1 MYIYRGIFK
10 NRAKKPTARQIGRG
24 MYLKT
29 TTEKYMFNICG
40 KPRIKFNFLIMNQL
54 NSQFYGSFT

>member
-29 TTEKYMFNICG
+29 TTEKYMYICG
-40 KPRIKFNFLIMNQL
+40 KPRMKFHFLLMKQL